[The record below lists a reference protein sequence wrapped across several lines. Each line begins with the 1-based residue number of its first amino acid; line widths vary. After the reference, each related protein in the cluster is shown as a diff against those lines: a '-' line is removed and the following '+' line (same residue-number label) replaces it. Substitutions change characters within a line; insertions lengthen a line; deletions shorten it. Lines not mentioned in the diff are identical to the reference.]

1 MKLTYYIAFTFWY
14 LLSLLPLRVL
24 YVLSDVLYFPLY
36 YVVRY
41 RRRVVRQNLTA
52 SFPDRTER
60 EIVRT
65 EKRFYAWFCDYVVET
80 VKLMSMGEEETRRRM
95 TFGGVDKI
103 VEDMDRTGKNFAFVY
118 LGHYGNWEW
127 IASLPY
133 WCPPDVKCGQIY
145 HPLRNKAM
153 DRLFLRLRGQFGGV
167 CIPMKETLRR
177 IIEMRRDRQRA
188 IIGFISDQSP
198 KHNSIHHWCDFMH
211 RETPVFIGT
220 ERIGKQVDALVY
232 FAHVSRPRRGRYHCE
247 FRLMTDDVKTLPD
260 YELTDRFTRLLEE
273 MIKDTPH
280 IWLWTHKRWKRTKE
294 EWERRMKNSQVE

>member
-1 MKLTYYIAFTFWY
+1 MKLTYYIAFFFWY

-36 YVVRY
+36 HLLRY

-52 SFPDRTER
+52 SFPEQTQR
-60 EIVRT
+60 EIVRM
-65 EKRFYAWFCDYVVET
+65 EKEFYAWFCDYVVET
-80 VKLMSMGEEETRRRM
+80 LKLMTMGKEETRRRM
-95 TFGGVDKI
+95 TFGGVDRI

-133 WCPPDVKCGQIY
+133 WCPPDVKCAQIY

-167 CIPMKETLRR
+167 CIPMKETLRK
-177 IIEMRRDRQRA
+177 IIQMKRDRQRT

-198 KHNSIHHWCDFMH
+198 KRNSIHHWCDFMN

-220 ERIGKQVDALVY
+220 EKIAKQVDALVY
-232 FAHVSRPRRGRYHCE
+232 FAHVTRPRRGQYHCE
-247 FRLMTDDVKTLPD
+247 FRLMTDDAKTLPD
-260 YELTDRFTRLLEE
+260 YELTDRFTRLLEV
-273 MIKDTPH
+273 MIKDAPH

-294 EWERRMKNSQVE
+294 EWEQRMKNGE